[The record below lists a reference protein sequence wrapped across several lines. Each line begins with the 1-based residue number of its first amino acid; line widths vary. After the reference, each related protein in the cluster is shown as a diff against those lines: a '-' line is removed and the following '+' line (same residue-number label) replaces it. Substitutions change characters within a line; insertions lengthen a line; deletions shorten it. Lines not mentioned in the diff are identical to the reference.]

1 MTKTNVLTTS
11 HNNIEGTMND
21 KKWLNQKQHQ
31 NSIRLAFIKSFNIP
45 LPTICPECG
54 NILLTSQDEDET
66 LCSHCGL
73 VTSASIEYVAGQ
85 KIDLPYGRH

>member
-21 KKWLNQKQHQ
+21 QWLNPKKHQ
-31 NSIRLAFIKSFNIP
+31 NRIRLAFIKSFNIP